1 MPPPVLGQPTTTTVD
16 EAHVLLSSF
25 NSFLTV
31 AIHSILY
38 YRNIYP
44 QETFLTTRAYNL
56 PVHQNRHPKVCSW
69 INDAVSAV
77 GEQIVSGNVARVA
90 VVIHSPLRE
99 PPSQSQSQSDTPLSS
114 TVPPGSVLERWS
126 FDVSHFPSW
135 PGGAKAFKT
144 FERVIRNEAK
154 REETRDRPGS
164 AFITSSSSGVK
175 WPDVDEQLR
184 GALRRM
190 TSAAEKLDALPEGCT
205 FTVAVELGDEGVAP
219 IGYPQAWIPSEPN
232 LQPAGGNTDADEE
245 SGYGNAARQGKDLG
259 GARTTPIRS
268 VGAGPLYFE
277 CWLEEGKAKE
287 VLAFSQAKAK
297 GKGKTTY
304 EDPP

>member
-1 MPPPVLGQPTTTTVD
+1 MPPPVPGQPTTTTTD

-31 AIHSILY
+31 AIHNILY

-69 INDAVSAV
+69 INDAVAAV
-77 GEQIVSGNVARVA
+77 GEQIVGGNVARVA
-90 VVIHSPLRE
+90 VVVHSPLRTLYPSSSPLPDKDDDE
-99 PPSQSQSQSDTPLSS
+99 DDGPGAEESDDRDVPMSGDPASQSQSQPNTPLSS
-114 TVPPGSVLERWS
+114 IPPGSVLERWL
-126 FDVSHFPSW
+126 FDVSHFPAW

-164 AFITSSSSGVK
+164 AFITSTDSPSSSSAVR

-190 TSAAEKLDALPEGCT
+190 TSAAEKLEPLPEGCT
-205 FTVAVELGDEGVAP
+205 FTVAVELRDEGVAP
-219 IGYPQAWIPSEPN
+219 IGVSLFFFPVP
-232 LQPAGGNTDADEE
+232 
-245 SGYGNAARQGKDLG
+245 
-259 GARTTPIRS
+259 
-268 VGAGPLYFE
+268 
-277 CWLEEGKAKE
+277 
-287 VLAFSQAKAK
+287 
-297 GKGKTTY
+297 
-304 EDPP
+304 